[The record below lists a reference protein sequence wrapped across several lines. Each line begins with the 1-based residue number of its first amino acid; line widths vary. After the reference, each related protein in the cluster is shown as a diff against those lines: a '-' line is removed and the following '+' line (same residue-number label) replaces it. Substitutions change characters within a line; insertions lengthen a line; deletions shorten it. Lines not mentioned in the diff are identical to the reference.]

1 MSEGPGGPQGATAGG
16 TLAMRMLSQQAM
28 VASQMKRAANDKAI
42 AQMLAAKK
50 SGPPAAR
57 LGDEIQHKSFLGAL
71 AGAVLGAIVTIAE
84 GCLIMAA
91 CATGPY
97 ALVLL
102 PALMYASYKA
112 SDYVEE
118 KQNQLESWIN
128 SFCDT
133 DGAINTGSE
142 NVNING
148 KPAARAAVT
157 LPPPPPPGAIPEV
170 PQGEPSWG
178 DIATDL
184 LESAAEKAVPLAK
197 AWGNAVITLTD
208 SNAGFMDRVSAG
220 ASLLFPAGP
229 VLMEFATMVGG
240 RGEIKKD
247 VDFPEAGEDTALCD
261 KENKPPRIAQ
271 GSSNVF
277 INNQPAARKGDKL
290 ECSAAIVEG
299 SPDVFIGGE
308 QVTYLDIQLEFP
320 PWQRMILGGIT
331 IASYLLPPAGLLGK
345 LGNLA
350 RLGKLGNLLGK
361 SGKLLGAKLGALLGK
376 TGKSLKSIAN
386 KVIRWVTDPVDPVT
400 GAYCD
405 ERTDFTLGQTL
416 PLSFTRFH
424 SSVLP
429 LHGLTGVGW
438 SDSWSEYAWV
448 REQGNR
454 VDIITQGATLRF
466 AFDGDS
472 DTAVNPY
479 HAQYILRRRD
489 DYLELFDR
497 DALSSRFFYDAFP
510 GMRLRH
516 PVTDDTSDDRLAHSP
531 GDRMY
536 MLGGMSDTASNR
548 ITFERDSQ
556 YRITGV
562 SHTDGIRLKLTY
574 HASGYPRMSYRELY
588 KPDEK
593 PLAIMVPAWNETGVI
608 GNMAELAATTLDY
621 ENYHIFVGTYPNDPD
636 TQRDVDEVCARFPNV
651 HKVVC
656 ARPGPTSKA
665 DCLNNVLDAITQF
678 ERSANFAFAGF
689 ILHDAEDVISPMEL
703 RLFNYLVERKDL
715 IQIPVYPFER
725 EWTHFTSMT
734 YIDEFSELH
743 GKDVPVREALA
754 GQVPSAGVGTCFS
767 RRAVTALLAD
777 GDGIAFDVQSLTE
790 DYDIGFRYIHQQ
802 VPDNIPLTLYLAE
815 AYRHF
820 GHDDR
825 ARLLLEDQLK
835 RHPGDARLERSL
847 AAIPVEVKSVTTV
860 EELLAQQK
868 ACDAAPTLRCRSEV
882 GQNAL
887 RLAQLPVAR
896 AQLNDATFAASPEG
910 KTLRT
915 DLLQRAI
922 YLKQWSQA
930 DTLYN
935 EARQQNTLS
944 AAERR
949 QWFDV
954 LLAGQLD
961 DRILA
966 LQSQGIFTDPQ
977 SYITYATALAYRGE
991 KARLQHYLIENKPL
1005 FTTDAQEKSWLYL
1018 LSKYSANPVQ
1028 ALANYTVQF
1037 ADNRQYV
1044 VGATLPVLLKEGQYD
1059 AAQKLLATLPANEM
1073 LEERYAVSVATRN
1086 KAESLRL
1093 VRLLYQQEPANLTRL
1108 DQLTWQLMQNEQSR
1122 EAADLLLQRYP
1133 FQGDARV
1140 SQTLMARL
1148 ASLLES
1154 HPYLA
1159 TPAKVAILSK
1169 PLPLAAQRQWQ
1180 SQLPGIA
1187 DNCPAIV
1194 RLLGDMSPSYDA
1206 AAWNRLAKCYR
1217 DTLPGVALYAWLQA
1231 EQRQPNAWQHRAV
1244 AYQAYQVED
1253 YATALAAWQKISL
1266 HDMSN
1271 EDLLAAANTAQ
1282 AAGNGA
1288 ARDRWLQQAEQRGL
1302 GNNALY
1308 WWLHAQRYIPGQP
1321 ELALSDLTRSINI
1334 APSANAYVARA
1345 TIYRQRH
1352 NVPAAVSDLRAA
1364 LELEP
1369 NNSNI
1374 QAALGYALWDSGDI
1388 AQSREMLEQAHK
1400 GLPDDPALI
1409 RQLAYVNQRLDDMP
1423 ATQHYARLV
1432 IDDIDNQ
1439 ALITPLTPEQ
1449 NQQRFNFRRLHEEV
1463 GRRWTFSFDS
1473 SIGLRSGAMST
1484 ANNNVGGAA
1493 PGKSYRSYGQLEAE
1507 YRIGRNMLLEGDL
1520 LSVYSRVFADTGE
1533 NGVMMPVKNP
1543 MSGTGLRWKP
1553 LRDQIFFLA
1562 VEQQLPLNGQNGA
1575 SDTMLRASASFFN
1588 GGKYSD
1594 EWHPNGSGWFAQNLY
1609 LDAAQYIRQD
1619 IQAWTADYRV
1629 SWHQKVA
1636 NGQTIEPYAHVQDNG
1651 YRDKG
1656 TQGAQLGGVG
1666 VRWNIWTGE
1675 THYDA
1680 WPHKVSLGVEYQH
1693 TFKAINQRNGE
1704 RNNAFLTIGVHW

>member
-102 PALMYASYKA
+102 PALIYASYKA

-790 DYDIGFRYIHQQ
+790 DYDIGFRLKEKGMTEIFVRFPVVDEAKEREQRKFLQHARTSNMICVREYF
-802 VPDNIPLTLYLAE
+802 PDTFSTAVRQKSRWIIGIVFQGFKTHKWTSSLTLNYFLWRDRKGAISNFVSFLAMLVMLQLLLLLAYESLWPDAWHFLSIFSGSAWLMTLLWLNFGLMVNRIVQRVIFVTGYYGLTQGLLSVLRLFWGNLINFMANWRALKQVLQHGDPRRVAWDKTTHDFPSVTGDTRSLRPLGQILLENQVITEEQLDTALRNRVEGLRLGGSMLMQGLISAEQLAQALAE
-815 AYRHF
+815 QNGVAW
-820 GHDDR
+820 
-825 ARLLLEDQLK
+825 ESI
-835 RHPGDARLERSL
+835 DAWQIPSSLIAEMPASVALHYAVLPLRLENDELIVGSEDGIDPVSL
-847 AAIPVEVKSVTTV
+847 AALTRKVGRKVRYVIVLRGQIVTG
-860 EELLAQQK
+860 
-868 ACDAAPTLRCRSEV
+868 LRHWY
-882 GQNAL
+882 
-887 RLAQLPVAR
+887 AR
-896 AQLNDATFAASPEG
+896 RRGHDP
-910 KTLRT
+910 
-915 DLLQRAI
+915 RAM
-922 YLKQWSQA
+922 
-930 DTLYN
+930 LYN
-935 EARQQNTLS
+935 AVQHQWLTEQQT
-944 AAERR
+944 
-949 QWFDV
+949 
-954 LLAGQLD
+954 
-961 DRILA
+961 
-966 LQSQGIFTDPQ
+966 
-977 SYITYATALAYRGE
+977 GE
-991 KARLQHYLIENKPL
+991 I
-1005 FTTDAQEKSWLYL
+1005 W
-1018 LSKYSANPVQ
+1018 
-1028 ALANYTVQF
+1028 
-1037 ADNRQYV
+1037 RQYV
-1044 VGATLPVLLKEGQYD
+1044 PHQFLFAEILTTLGHINRSAINVLLLRHERSSLPLGKFLVTEGVISQE
-1059 AAQKLLATLPANEM
+1059 TLDRVLTIQRE
-1073 LEERYAVSVATRN
+1073 LQVS
-1086 KAESLRL
+1086 
-1093 VRLLYQQEPANLTRL
+1093 
-1108 DQLTWQLMQNEQSR
+1108 MQS
-1122 EAADLLLQRYP
+1122 LLLKAGLNTEQVA
-1133 FQGDARV
+1133 Q
-1140 SQTLMARL
+1140 
-1148 ASLLES
+1148 LES
-1154 HPYLA
+1154 
-1159 TPAKVAILSK
+1159 
-1169 PLPLAAQRQWQ
+1169 
-1180 SQLPGIA
+1180 
-1187 DNCPAIV
+1187 
-1194 RLLGDMSPSYDA
+1194 
-1206 AAWNRLAKCYR
+1206 
-1217 DTLPGVALYAWLQA
+1217 
-1231 EQRQPNAWQHRAV
+1231 E
-1244 AYQAYQVED
+1244 
-1253 YATALAAWQKISL
+1253 
-1266 HDMSN
+1266 N
-1271 EDLLAAANTAQ
+1271 E
-1282 AAGNGA
+1282 
-1288 ARDRWLQQAEQRGL
+1288 
-1302 GNNALY
+1302 
-1308 WWLHAQRYIPGQP
+1308 
-1321 ELALSDLTRSINI
+1321 
-1334 APSANAYVARA
+1334 
-1345 TIYRQRH
+1345 
-1352 NVPAAVSDLRAA
+1352 
-1364 LELEP
+1364 
-1369 NNSNI
+1369 
-1374 QAALGYALWDSGDI
+1374 
-1388 AQSREMLEQAHK
+1388 
-1400 GLPDDPALI
+1400 
-1409 RQLAYVNQRLDDMP
+1409 
-1423 ATQHYARLV
+1423 
-1432 IDDIDNQ
+1432 
-1439 ALITPLTPEQ
+1439 
-1449 NQQRFNFRRLHEEV
+1449 
-1463 GRRWTFSFDS
+1463 
-1473 SIGLRSGAMST
+1473 
-1484 ANNNVGGAA
+1484 
-1493 PGKSYRSYGQLEAE
+1493 
-1507 YRIGRNMLLEGDL
+1507 
-1520 LSVYSRVFADTGE
+1520 GE
-1533 NGVMMPVKNP
+1533 
-1543 MSGTGLRWKP
+1543 
-1553 LRDQIFFLA
+1553 
-1562 VEQQLPLNGQNGA
+1562 
-1575 SDTMLRASASFFN
+1575 
-1588 GGKYSD
+1588 
-1594 EWHPNGSGWFAQNLY
+1594 
-1609 LDAAQYIRQD
+1609 
-1619 IQAWTADYRV
+1619 
-1629 SWHQKVA
+1629 
-1636 NGQTIEPYAHVQDNG
+1636 
-1651 YRDKG
+1651 
-1656 TQGAQLGGVG
+1656 
-1666 VRWNIWTGE
+1666 
-1675 THYDA
+1675 
-1680 WPHKVSLGVEYQH
+1680 
-1693 TFKAINQRNGE
+1693 
-1704 RNNAFLTIGVHW
+1704 

>member
-97 ALVLL
+97 ALVLV

-157 LPPPPPPGAIPEV
+157 LPPPPPPGAIPEI

-197 AWGNAVITLTD
+197 AWGNAVITLTE

-308 QVTYLDIQLEFP
+308 QVTYLDIQPEFP

-350 RLGKLGNLLGK
+350 KLGKLGNLLGK

-454 VDIITQGATLRF
+454 VDIISLGATLNF
-466 AFDGDS
+466 AFDGES

-531 GDRMY
+531 ADRMY

-574 HASGYPRMSYRELY
+574 HASGYLKAIHRT
-588 KPDEK
+588 DNGIQT
-593 PLAIMVPAWNETGVI
+593 LAT
-608 GNMAELAATTLDY
+608 Y
-621 ENYHIFVGTYPNDPD
+621 EQD
-636 TQRDVDEVCARFPNV
+636 ARG
-651 HKVVC
+651 
-656 ARPGPTSKA
+656 R
-665 DCLNNVLDAITQF
+665 
-678 ERSANFAFAGF
+678 
-689 ILHDAEDVISPMEL
+689 
-703 RLFNYLVERKDL
+703 
-715 IQIPVYPFER
+715 
-725 EWTHFTSMT
+725 
-734 YIDEFSELH
+734 
-743 GKDVPVREALA
+743 
-754 GQVPSAGVGTCFS
+754 
-767 RRAVTALLAD
+767 
-777 GDGIAFDVQSLTE
+777 LTE
-790 DYDIGFRYIHQQ
+790 
-802 VPDNIPLTLYLAE
+802 A
-815 AYRHF
+815 
-820 GHDDR
+820 
-825 ARLLLEDQLK
+825 
-835 RHPGDARLERSL
+835 DARL
-847 AAIPVEVKSVTTV
+847 
-860 EELLAQQK
+860 
-868 ACDAAPTLRCRSEV
+868 D
-882 GQNAL
+882 
-887 RLAQLPVAR
+887 
-896 AQLNDATFAASPEG
+896 
-910 KTLRT
+910 
-915 DLLQRAI
+915 
-922 YLKQWSQA
+922 Y
-930 DTLYN
+930 
-935 EARQQNTLS
+935 
-944 AAERR
+944 
-949 QWFDV
+949 
-954 LLAGQLD
+954 
-961 DRILA
+961 
-966 LQSQGIFTDPQ
+966 
-977 SYITYATALAYRGE
+977 
-991 KARLQHYLIENKPL
+991 HL
-1005 FTTDAQEKSWLYL
+1005 FYE
-1018 LSKYSANPVQ
+1018 
-1028 ALANYTVQF
+1028 
-1037 ADNRQYV
+1037 
-1044 VGATLPVLLKEGQYD
+1044 YD
-1059 AAQKLLATLPANEM
+1059 AA
-1073 LEERYAVSVATRN
+1073 
-1086 KAESLRL
+1086 
-1093 VRLLYQQEPANLTRL
+1093 
-1108 DQLTWQLMQNEQSR
+1108 
-1122 EAADLLLQRYP
+1122 
-1133 FQGDARV
+1133 
-1140 SQTLMARL
+1140 
-1148 ASLLES
+1148 
-1154 HPYLA
+1154 
-1159 TPAKVAILSK
+1159 
-1169 PLPLAAQRQWQ
+1169 
-1180 SQLPGIA
+1180 
-1187 DNCPAIV
+1187 
-1194 RLLGDMSPSYDA
+1194 
-1206 AAWNRLAKCYR
+1206 
-1217 DTLPGVALYAWLQA
+1217 
-1231 EQRQPNAWQHRAV
+1231 
-1244 AYQAYQVED
+1244 
-1253 YATALAAWQKISL
+1253 
-1266 HDMSN
+1266 
-1271 EDLLAAANTAQ
+1271 
-1282 AAGNGA
+1282 
-1288 ARDRWLQQAEQRGL
+1288 DR
-1302 GNNALY
+1302 
-1308 WWLHAQRYIPGQP
+1308 I
-1321 ELALSDLTRSINI
+1321 
-1334 APSANAYVARA
+1334 
-1345 TIYRQRH
+1345 
-1352 NVPAAVSDLRAA
+1352 
-1364 LELEP
+1364 
-1369 NNSNI
+1369 
-1374 QAALGYALWDSGDI
+1374 
-1388 AQSREMLEQAHK
+1388 
-1400 GLPDDPALI
+1400 I
-1409 RQLAYVNQRLDDMP
+1409 R
-1423 ATQHYARLV
+1423 
-1432 IDDIDNQ
+1432 
-1439 ALITPLTPEQ
+1439 
-1449 NQQRFNFRRLHEEV
+1449 
-1463 GRRWTFSFDS
+1463 WS
-1473 SIGLRSGAMST
+1473 
-1484 ANNNVGGAA
+1484 
-1493 PGKSYRSYGQLEAE
+1493 
-1507 YRIGRNMLLEGDL
+1507 
-1520 LSVYSRVFADTGE
+1520 DTGE